1 MPKTESS
8 PKRDAQPKSTN
19 ITAVESR
26 IGPKERKMRNKHEG
40 GILWFTGLSGA
51 GKTTLA
57 LALEQQLFN
66 RGYQTYVLDG
76 DNIRGGLNSDLGFS
90 PDDRSENIRR
100 IGEVAA
106 LFSDAGQIVITAFIS
121 PYREDRERARKIK
134 PGPFREVF
142 VKADLSTCETRD
154 PKGLYKKARMC
165 EIPEFTGISAPY
177 EEPESADLIIDTSAE
192 TIEQC
197 VERLIAYVEREF
209 ADGKRLASV
218 A

>member
-1 MPKTESS
+1 
-8 PKRDAQPKSTN
+8 
-19 ITAVESR
+19 
-26 IGPKERKMRNKHEG
+26 
-40 GILWFTGLSGA
+40 
-51 GKTTLA
+51 
-57 LALEQQLFN
+57 
-66 RGYQTYVLDG
+66 
-76 DNIRGGLNSDLGFS
+76 
-90 PDDRSENIRR
+90 
-100 IGEVAA
+100 
-106 LFSDAGQIVITAFIS
+106 
-121 PYREDRERARKIK
+121 
-134 PGPFREVF
+134 

-154 PKGLYKKARMC
+154 PKGLYKKARMG

>member
-1 MPKTESS
+1 MPKTDSS
-8 PKRDAQPKSTN
+8 PKRDTQPKSTN

-26 IGPKERKMRNKHEG
+26 IGPKERKLRNKHEG

-57 LALEQQLFN
+57 LALEQELFT

-90 PDDRSENIRR
+90 PADRTENIRR

-121 PYREDRERARKIK
+121 PYREDRERARKIM

-142 VKADLSTCETRD
+142 VKADLSTCEARD
-154 PKGLYKKARMC
+154 PKGLYKKARKG

-177 EEPESADLIIDTSAE
+177 EEPVDADLVIDTSAE

-197 VERLIAYVEREF
+197 VERLLAYVEREF